1 VISMRDLPAELPQ
14 VPDRS
19 PGVFAET
26 AAGVGSCELGFAAA
40 KIQYVSLFEASYL
53 RSKLDRHAGNVSRA
67 AEAADLD
74 RKTFYRLLRKHR
86 LDPERFRGQRAF
98 APKVAG

>member
-1 VISMRDLPAELPQ
+1 

-19 PGVFAET
+19 PDVLTEN
-26 AAGVGSCELGFAAA
+26 AAGIESCELGFGAA

-74 RKTFYRLLRKHR
+74 RKTFYRLLRKHH
-86 LDPERFRGQRAF
+86 LEPERFRGQEAVATRA
-98 APKVAG
+98 AD